1 MATAEDTLDS
11 LREGNLRFV
20 AGVRTTSA
28 AALRYRSPRLVFNH
42 APKAI
47 VVSCSDAR
55 VPAEILFDQEFG
67 DLFVVRVA
75 GNVAAP
81 SQIGSVEFAV
91 ETFGVQLVV
100 VLGHS
105 YCGAVAA
112 TLRVLRQPDPSMSV
126 NLQAIVDRIR
136 PALEPLVEAPSSGN
150 GDELLAQAVR
160 ANVRA
165 SAAQLQRDSQILR
178 DLVAQ
183 ARLRIV
189 SGEYS
194 LETGQVD
201 FFDDG

>member
-1 MATAEDTLDS
+1 MATAEETLQS

-20 AGVRTTSA
+20 AGVRTASA
-28 AALRYRSPRLVFNH
+28 AALRYRSPRLVFEH
-42 APKAI
+42 SPKAI

-55 VPAEILFDQEFG
+55 VPAEVLFDQGFG

-91 ETFGVQLVV
+91 QTFGVDLVV

-105 YCGAVAA
+105 FCGAVEA
-112 TLRVLRQPDPSMSV
+112 TLKALKKPDPGISV
-126 NLQAIVDRIR
+126 NLNAIVDRIR
-136 PALEPLVEAPSSGN
+136 PALEPLVQAA
-150 GDELLAQAVR
+150 GDLSDDQLLEQAVR

-165 SAAQLQRDSQILR
+165 SAAQLKRDSQILR
-178 DLVAQ
+178 DLVTGGQ
-183 ARLRIV
+183 LRIV
-189 SGEYS
+189 GGEYS
-194 LETGQVD
+194 LTTGQVD